1 MKDLKED
8 IEFVKELEDK
18 LEKVFE
24 DIEKKTDESFSVI
37 SITDRIVDDLRKL
50 KILLVKLQKEQE

>member
-24 DIEKKTDESFSVI
+24 NVGKKTDEDFSV
-37 SITDRIVDDLRKL
+37 SVITDRIVDDLRKL